1 MECIL
6 ETISGKLKG
15 IRAEKGYSQ
24 EEIAEKIG
32 IHRETFRKYENDPS
46 SLEIGQFLRL
56 LDIYEIETPY
66 FFELVY
72 GKMPSYKSEPKEKE
86 E

>member
-24 EEIAEKIG
+24 EEMAEKIG
-32 IHRETFRKYENDPS
+32 IHRETFRKYENDPA
-46 SLEIGQFLRL
+46 SLEVGQLLKL

-72 GKMPSYKSEPKEKE
+72 GKMPNNKQ
-86 E
+86 